1 MVRIIL
7 WINTAENQLHSGG
20 LKMYCPSSYIL
31 VSGVGNDKFQL
42 VSFDKALFASKIANY
57 NLVKV
62 SSILP
67 PNCKEEYK
75 ITARQGSIL
84 FTAYASV
91 SSCEQGIL
99 SAAVGGGIP
108 QSTDEI

>member
-31 VSGVGNDKFQL
+31 VTGVGNVKFQL

-67 PNCKEEYK
+67 HVSLPIPSELSCVSPPYCVSLLQVTL
-75 ITARQGSIL
+75 TAL
-84 FTAYASV
+84 T
-91 SSCEQGIL
+91 
-99 SAAVGGGIP
+99 AVGLLRFM
-108 QSTDEI
+108 SLC